1 MNRREDVMKNSQ
13 KEENERVV
21 DDAYLYAEPDC
32 SGQTLGI
39 LVGGVLVTA
48 LILCMYFNII

>member
-1 MNRREDVMKNSQ
+1 MKNSQ
-13 KEENERVV
+13 NEENERVV

-39 LVGGVLVTA
+39 LVGSVLVTA
-48 LILCMYFNII
+48 LIICMYFNII